1 MIHSE
6 GHPCEHANL
15 QCDGASKDAISRQV
29 AALNELKARLGQL
42 AVGSPEAEAVRREAI
57 RVANVLYEQTKGSFC
72 NCRISNW
79 YWRIS
84 AELGAPLSWTPM

>member
-1 MIHSE
+1 MNHGE
-6 GHPCEHANL
+6 GHPCQHAAL
-15 QCDGASKDAISRQV
+15 QCDQASKEAV
-29 AALNELKARLGQL
+29 AGQIATLDELKAQLGQL
-42 AVGSPEAEAVRREAI
+42 VVGSPEAEAVRREAI
-57 RVANVLYEQTKGSFC
+57 RVVNVLYEQTKGSFC